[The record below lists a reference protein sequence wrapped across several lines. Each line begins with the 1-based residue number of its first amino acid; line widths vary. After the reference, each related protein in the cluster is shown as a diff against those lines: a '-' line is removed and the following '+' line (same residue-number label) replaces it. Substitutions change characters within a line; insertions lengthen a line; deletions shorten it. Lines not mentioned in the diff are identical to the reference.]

1 MKEDY
6 QKKSPP
12 VTKVDLTHWHDEF
25 GRDHYATQEGR
36 QVCGRL
42 RSEKNRVIANEACQ
56 APPMQCGACRVHGG
70 KAGCPPK
77 HGRYSRA
84 LTTWKGSFERALK
97 DKDLLDTRR
106 ELALM
111 DTTIEKLLER
121 VEELDAPKWRAAVQE
136 SFDGLQRSLKARKQ
150 ADVRASMGKLE
161 DLIQQGAAIDQVSSD
176 LMVYLDR
183 RAARANKM
191 SELAL
196 RREEKVTTTELALIF
211 KSWLEVLEKELEQVT
226 YFGLV
231 EKLRRATESFRL
243 PDLGGEKAGD

>member
-1 MKEDY
+1 MREEY
-6 QKKSPP
+6 EKKSPP
-12 VTKVDLTHWHDEF
+12 VTKADLTHWHDEF
-25 GRDHYATQEGR
+25 GRDHYATKEGR

-42 RSEKNRVIANEACQ
+42 RSEKNRVIPNEACQ

-84 LTTWKGSFERALK
+84 LTTWKHSFERALK

-121 VEELDAPKWRAAVQE
+121 VEELDAPKWRTAVQE
-136 SFDGLQRSLKARKQ
+136 SFDGLQRAVKARKQ
-150 ADVRASMGKLE
+150 ADVRDSLGKLE
-161 DLIQQGAAIDQVSSD
+161 DLIKEGAAIDQVSSD
-176 LMVYLDR
+176 LMVYLDK

-191 SELAL
+191 DELAL

-211 KSWLEVLEKELEQVT
+211 KSWLEVLEGELEPAA
-226 YFGLV
+226 YFKVV
-231 EKLRRATESFRL
+231 EKLRRATESFRF
-243 PDLGGEKAGD
+243 PGFDGERAGD